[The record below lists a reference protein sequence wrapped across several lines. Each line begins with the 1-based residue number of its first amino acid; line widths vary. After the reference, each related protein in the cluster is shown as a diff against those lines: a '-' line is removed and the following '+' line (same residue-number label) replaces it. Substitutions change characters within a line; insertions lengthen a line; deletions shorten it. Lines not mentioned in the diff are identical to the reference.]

1 MEKFKTLKIQV
12 TRFMYEG
19 VIDKKIT
26 NFQNEMI
33 PSDFDIK
40 ILELNDDQ
48 SKGAKIAVKTSVDFN
63 EPTYSIKS
71 TVIGEFNIDGE
82 YLNIIGREN
91 QSQSNKTQMD
101 RLVSALYNVLM
112 ERVRIYSGLFSLET
126 QITAK
131 IPPLA
136 IIKNGIQPN

>member
-19 VIDKKIT
+19 VTDKKIT
-26 NFQNEMI
+26 NLQNEMV

-40 ILELNDDQ
+40 ILEINDDQ
-48 SKGAKIAVKTSVDFN
+48 SKGAKIAVKTSVNFN
-63 EPTYSIKS
+63 EPTYRIKS

-91 QSQSNKTQMD
+91 QSQSNKTQMNQ
-101 RLVSALYNVLM
+101 LVSALYNVLM

-136 IIKNGIQPN
+136 IIKNGIHPN